1 MKNEHLNRREFL
13 CNSGKTLAGVVV
25 ASSGAVSLVFPTT
38 GWSAQLKVLNEH
50 ESKTLLRMTRE
61 MFPHDKVEDKF
72 YAVVVTAL
80 DADASANTDTAKQL
94 KEGIA
99 NLDKLAQGDWH
110 AFSADKRG
118 AVLQQINT
126 TAFFNSVKSKCVTGI
141 YNNKDLWDH
150 FGYEGS
156 SAEHGGYI
164 NRGFDDLDWLPN
176 PPESDS
182 PKAH

>member
-1 MKNEHLNRREFL
+1 MENEHLNRREFL

-25 ASSGAVSLVFPTT
+25 ASSGAVSLIFPAT
-38 GWSAQLKVLNEH
+38 GWSAQLAVLDEH
-50 ESKTLLRMTRE
+50 ESKTLLKMTRQL
-61 MFPHDKVEDKF
+61 FPHDKVEDKF
-72 YAVVVTAL
+72 YAVVVKAL
-80 DADASANTDTAKQL
+80 DDDASANADTAKQL
-94 KEGIA
+94 KAGVA
-99 NLDKLAQGDWH
+99 NLDKLARGDW
-110 AFSADKRG
+110 SELSNDKRG
-118 AVLQQINT
+118 VILKKIES
-126 TAFFNSVKSKCVTGI
+126 TAFFQQVKSKCVTGI

-182 PKAH
+182 PKAQ

>member
-1 MKNEHLNRREFL
+1 MENEHLNRREFL
-13 CNSGKTLAGVVV
+13 CNSGKALAGVVV

-38 GWSAQLKVLNEH
+38 GWSAQLTVLNEH
-50 ESKTLLRMTRE
+50 ESKTLLNMTRQLY
-61 MFPHDKVEDKF
+61 PHDKVADKF
-72 YAVVVTAL
+72 YAVVVKAL
-80 DADASANTDTAKQL
+80 DADAGANTDTAKQL
-94 KEGIA
+94 KSGVA
-99 NLDKLAQGDWH
+99 NLDKLAQGNWNDL
-110 AFSADKRG
+110 SVDKRDLILKK
-118 AVLQQINT
+118 VES
-126 TAFFNSVKSKCVTGI
+126 TAFFQQVRSKCVTGI

>member
-13 CNSGKTLAGVVV
+13 CNTGKTLASVAV
-25 ASSGAVSLVFPTT
+25 ASSGAVTLIFPAT
-38 GWSAQLKVLNEH
+38 GWSAQLAVFNEH

-61 MFPHDKVEDKF
+61 MFPHDKIEDKF

-80 DADASANTDTAKQL
+80 DTDASGNTDTAKQL
-94 KEGIA
+94 KDGVA
-99 NLDKLAQGDWH
+99 NLDKLAQGDWQ
-110 AFSADKRG
+110 ALSANKRG
-118 AVLQQINT
+118 AVLKQIET

-141 YNNKDLWDH
+141 YNNKELWDH

>member
-1 MKNEHLNRREFL
+1 MKNEHINRREFL

-25 ASSGAVSLVFPTT
+25 ASSGAVSLVFPAT
-38 GWSAQLKVLNEH
+38 GWSAQLAVFNEH
-50 ESKTLLRMTRE
+50 ESKTLLNMTRQLY
-61 MFPHDKVEDKF
+61 PHDKIADKF
-72 YAVVVTAL
+72 YAVVVKAL
-80 DADASANTDTAKQL
+80 DGDAAASAETAKKL
-94 KEGIA
+94 KAGVA
-99 NLDKLAQGDWH
+99 NLDKLAQGNWNEL
-110 AFSADKRG
+110 SAGKRD
-118 AVLQQINT
+118 AVLKKIES
-126 TAFFNSVKSKCVTGI
+126 TAFFQQVRSKCVTGL

-156 SAEHGGYI
+156 SVEHGGYI

>member
-25 ASSGAVSLVFPTT
+25 ASSGAVTLIFPAT
-38 GWSAQLKVLNEH
+38 GWSAQLTVLNEH
-50 ESKTLLRMTRE
+50 ESKTLLSMTRE

-80 DADASANTDTAKQL
+80 DADASGNTDTAKQL
-94 KEGIA
+94 KAGVA
-99 NLDKLAQGDWH
+99 NLDKLAQGDWQ
-110 AFSADKRG
+110 ALSADKRG
-118 AVLQQINT
+118 AVLKQIEN

-156 SAEHGGYI
+156 STEHGGYI

>member
-38 GWSAQLKVLNEH
+38 GWSAQLAVLNEH
-50 ESKTLLRMTRE
+50 ESKTLLNMTRLL
-61 MFPHDKVEDKF
+61 FPHDKVEDKY
-72 YAVVVTAL
+72 YAVVVKAL
-80 DADASANTDTAKQL
+80 DDDASASADTAKQL
-94 KEGIA
+94 KAGVA
-99 NLDKLAQGDWH
+99 NLDKLAQGDWN
-110 AFSADKRG
+110 ALANDKRS
-118 AVLQQINT
+118 AILKKT
-126 TAFFNSVKSKCVTGI
+126 EDTAFFQQIRSKCVTGI
-141 YNNKDLWDH
+141 YNNKELWPH
-150 FGYEGS
+150 FGYEGA
-156 SAEHGGYI
+156 SAKHGGYI

>member
-13 CNSGKTLAGVVV
+13 CNSGKSLAGIVV
-25 ASSGAVSLVFPTT
+25 ASSGAVTLIFPST
-38 GWSAQLKVLNEH
+38 GWSAQLAMLNEH
-50 ESKTLLRMTRE
+50 ESKTLLNMTRQL
-61 MFPHDKVEDKF
+61 FPHDKVEDKF
-72 YAVVVTAL
+72 YAVVVKAL
-80 DADASANTDTAKQL
+80 DSDAAASADTANKL
-94 KEGIA
+94 KAGIA
-99 NLDKLAQGDWH
+99 NLDNLAQGNWNEL
-110 AFSADKRG
+110 SADKRG
-118 AVLQQINT
+118 AILEKIDS
-126 TAFFNSVKSKCVTGI
+126 TAFFQQVRSKCVTGI

-176 PPESDS
+176 PPEADS